1 MAELRSRVFATNACD
16 SIPGCNIKIENFLP
30 RMWSAVAKGFIPHAD
45 GVQLQ
50 EGLLRGFKLGVDVD
64 QMTGHRWF
72 SNYESATTVGRAGVA
87 AAVAKRVDAGKTL
100 ALGPMGHGM
109 AQAIRCAF
117 TSSCIFPMGAV
128 AKALLPGQTP
138 DQLEWRPTSD
148 HTRTGLNA
156 ATDMTGLRFALNA
169 LDEISWFF
177 SSDYFMRVS
186 DVADAFPNLPL
197 HPDVWQY
204 FLFRFFGSDGSDA
217 LQCYMHLT
225 ADFGASGCPGTF
237 HLFYF
242 KGVVQM
248 ARAEMVLTLPMAV
261 YVDDN
266 MLMGS
271 DRAQVD
277 AEMESFQEWALD
289 IVGLVFKVA
298 KDRLAAR
305 EQLALGFIW
314 DSVTL
319 TRTLESRKL
328 ESYLALLSE
337 YAGLPTLDLRQMQS
351 MAGKLHRMLMTLPP
365 GSACLAASLFELMS
379 GLKLPWH
386 RRRTTRRLRA
396 DFMLVHE
403 LLSANLGRGHYSYAH
418 FRTAPAV
425 WTDAS
430 KQARY
435 SGGGWVSA
443 CGAYDWFKYGSR
455 AARRPIDFL
464 EGDTVVACVERL
476 AHKWRGCVVQFFI
489 DNFQKSEAKGRSKAH
504 RLNDLLRELLAL
516 MIKFGFVITWTW
528 IATEENVDA
537 DHLSRGRVDE
547 FLRTVYERGVWTST
561 TVPEPMPDIG
571 RVRTLPEGRGNLA
584 GGLAAEG
591 RAQAA
596 AAAAAEAAEFFSPTT
611 RRG

>member
-418 FRTAPAV
+418 FRSAPAV

-489 DNFQKSEAKGRSKAH
+489 DNSSFQKSGAKGRSKAH

-547 FLRTVYERGVWTST
+547 FQKRAELMRG
-561 TVPEPMPDIG
+561 
-571 RVRTLPEGRGNLA
+571 
-584 GGLAAEG
+584 
-591 RAQAA
+591 
-596 AAAAAEAAEFFSPTT
+596 
-611 RRG
+611 

>member
-1 MAELRSRVFATNACD
+1 
-16 SIPGCNIKIENFLP
+16 
-30 RMWSAVAKGFIPHAD
+30 
-45 GVQLQ
+45 
-50 EGLLRGFKLGVDVD
+50 
-64 QMTGHRWF
+64 
-72 SNYESATTVGRAGVA
+72 
-87 AAVAKRVDAGKTL
+87 
-100 ALGPMGHGM
+100 
-109 AQAIRCAF
+109 
-117 TSSCIFPMGAV
+117 
-128 AKALLPGQTP
+128 
-138 DQLEWRPTSD
+138 
-148 HTRTGLNA
+148 
-156 ATDMTGLRFALNA
+156 
-169 LDEISWFF
+169 
-177 SSDYFMRVS
+177 
-186 DVADAFPNLPL
+186 
-197 HPDVWQY
+197 
-204 FLFRFFGSDGSDA
+204 
-217 LQCYMHLT
+217 
-225 ADFGASGCPGTF
+225 
-237 HLFYF
+237 
-242 KGVVQM
+242 
-248 ARAEMVLTLPMAV
+248 MAV

-298 KDRLAAR
+298 KDRLVAR

-337 YAGLPTLDLRQMQS
+337 YAGLPTKDLRQMQS

-489 DNFQKSEAKGRSKAH
+489 DNSSFQKSGAKGRSKAH

-528 IATEENVDA
+528 IATEENVDTQTTP
-537 DHLSRGRVDE
+537 SV
-547 FLRTVYERGVWTST
+547 TER
-561 TVPEPMPDIG
+561 
-571 RVRTLPEGRGNLA
+571 R
-584 GGLAAEG
+584 
-591 RAQAA
+591 
-596 AAAAAEAAEFFSPTT
+596 
-611 RRG
+611 

>member
-248 ARAEMVLTLPMAV
+248 ARAEMVLTLPIAV

-418 FRTAPAV
+418 FRTAPAMPLSRRG
-425 WTDAS
+425 T
-430 KQARY
+430 
-435 SGGGWVSA
+435 
-443 CGAYDWFKYGSR
+443 R
-455 AARRPIDFL
+455 AAD
-464 EGDTVVACVERL
+464 G
-476 AHKWRGCVVQFFI
+476 
-489 DNFQKSEAKGRSKAH
+489 
-504 RLNDLLRELLAL
+504 
-516 MIKFGFVITWTW
+516 
-528 IATEENVDA
+528 
-537 DHLSRGRVDE
+537 
-547 FLRTVYERGVWTST
+547 
-561 TVPEPMPDIG
+561 
-571 RVRTLPEGRGNLA
+571 
-584 GGLAAEG
+584 
-591 RAQAA
+591 
-596 AAAAAEAAEFFSPTT
+596 
-611 RRG
+611 